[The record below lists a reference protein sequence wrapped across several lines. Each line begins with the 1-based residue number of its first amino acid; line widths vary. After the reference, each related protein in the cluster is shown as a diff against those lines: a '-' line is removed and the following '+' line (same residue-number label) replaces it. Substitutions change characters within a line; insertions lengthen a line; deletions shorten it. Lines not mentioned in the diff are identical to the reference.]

1 MMFNTRHNAKVYA
14 LRHFSCAFPLG
25 EPCLETEA
33 TEASY
38 DYDNYISVYLQI
50 LASQI
55 SQSLDSHLHMKIS
68 CFFFFFFWI
77 NKISC
82 FSPTYSV
89 V

>member
-33 TEASY
+33 TQASY

-68 CFFFFFFWI
+68 CF
-77 NKISC
+77 
-82 FSPTYSV
+82 SPTYSV